1 MPGPPVKIN
10 ALADRTFGVSTRLFR
25 DSRLTRDHLV
35 HIAAHGFDAVELY
48 LSPEHFDREGATAT
62 AQLGEWLADTRLAL
76 HSVHRP
82 GGAVDDA
89 LPALAIANQ
98 LPYSCLVMHRP
109 ASQTERT
116 LETITEAA
124 AGLGVKVALEVRGDR
139 DSTPEALVA
148 LIEDELDGFDVG
160 ICLDFGRA
168 HLMGDVGEAIETV
181 SGHLLTTHLH
191 DNHGTRNDHLVPYA
205 GSIAWAM
212 AMMET
217 QKIGYDGALMFE
229 LAPGGDPVE
238 TLKRAARARE
248 RLAQT
253 LVVF

>member
-1 MPGPPVKIN
+1 MT
-10 ALADRTFGVSTRLFR
+10 DRIFGVSTRLFR

-35 HIAAHGFDAVELY
+35 HIAAHGFDAIELY
-48 LSPEHFDREGATAT
+48 LSPQHFDREDAAAM
-62 AQLGEWLADTRLAL
+62 AQLGEWLSDTRLAL
-76 HSVHRP
+76 HSVHAP
-82 GGAVDDA
+82 GDTVDEGLAAV
-89 LPALAIANQ
+89 AIANQ

-124 AGLGVKVALEVRGDR
+124 AGLGVNVALEVRGNA

-148 LIEDELDGFDVG
+148 LLEDELDGFGVG

-168 HLMGDVGEAIETV
+168 HLQGDVGEAIETV
-181 SGHLLTTHLH
+181 SGHLRSTHLH
-191 DNHGTRNDHLVPYA
+191 DNHGTHNDHLVPYA
-205 GSIAWAM
+205 GSIAWEM

-217 QKIGYDGALMFE
+217 QKIGYDGAFIFE
-229 LAPGGDPVE
+229 LAPGTDPVD
-238 TLKRAARARE
+238 TLKRAATARARLE
-248 RLAQT
+248 QT